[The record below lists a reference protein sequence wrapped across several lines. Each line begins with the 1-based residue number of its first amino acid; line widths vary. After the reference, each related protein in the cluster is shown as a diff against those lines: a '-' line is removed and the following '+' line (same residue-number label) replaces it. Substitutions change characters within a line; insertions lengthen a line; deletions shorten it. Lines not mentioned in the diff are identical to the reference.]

1 VEKKGIGQERM
12 KGCVGGGQG
21 SKRTVVPLM
30 MMMMMTMTM
39 TTLKGSFEDSRK
51 QMLRQSCE
59 GDFKKDVHK
68 WFQPCL

>member
-1 VEKKGIGQERM
+1 M

-30 MMMMMTMTM
+30 MMMMMT
-39 TTLKGSFEDSRK
+39 LKGSFEDSASRK

-59 GDFKKDVHK
+59 GDFKNDVHK